1 MHSNRHKY
9 AVWER
14 LSILFYI
21 IHSTE
26 KGNHFRE
33 KRKEKKMK
41 ERNRDSI
48 AMAIAGIAHKHHLL
62 EHRVTAH
69 LRLGRLPRWSVCVCV
84 PLYIHLV
91 HVWASGFTL
100 QITMKFINIELFS
113 AVFLHNKQKL
123 ANVTVL
129 KRRQVRVRLISLN
142 RPR

>member
-21 IHSTE
+21 IHSIE

-33 KRKEKKMK
+33 KRKEKKLK
-41 ERNRDSI
+41 EREKQRDNI
-48 AMAIAGIAHKHHLL
+48 AMVIAGIAHKHHLL

-84 PLYIHLV
+84 CVPLYIHLV

-100 QITMKFINIELFS
+100 QISMKFINIELFS
-113 AVFLHNKQKL
+113 AVFLHNKQKSSQCYCSKKK
-123 ANVTVL
+123 TG
-129 KRRQVRVRLISLN
+129 
-142 RPR
+142 